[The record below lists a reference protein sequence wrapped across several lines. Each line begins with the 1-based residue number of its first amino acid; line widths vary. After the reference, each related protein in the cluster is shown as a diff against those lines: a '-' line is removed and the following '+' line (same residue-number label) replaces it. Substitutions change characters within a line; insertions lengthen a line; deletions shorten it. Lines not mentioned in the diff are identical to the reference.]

1 MGASGPLK
9 PSDGKLRATDSVM
22 DATGEIAVA
31 ADTGDQLGESP
42 VWDRAGNCLWWID
55 LRRPALHRLEGGTVA
70 TMDLPALVG
79 AVVPGGDGRTA
90 WVALPDGWWIVRGT
104 GMRRAF
110 AFPDHGPGYRL
121 NDAKCGAD
129 GTLWFG
135 SMRDRGAD
143 ETGGLWSLSWDGLR
157 QHRGG
162 IRIPNAL
169 AVSPG
174 GRLAFC
180 DTVSGGIETARLEA
194 GGLADWR
201 LLAPADIA
209 PGKPDGSTFDSEG
222 YLWNA
227 RYGGGCLARIAP
239 DGRLDRLVELPVSRP
254 TSCAFG
260 GPDMATL
267 YVTTAR
273 QGLTEAELR
282 AQPLAGATLCLR
294 PGVTGIPDTPF
305 HAGPR

>member
-143 ETGGLWSLSWDGLR
+143 EAFEQQQPFLR
-157 QHRGG
+157 SMRLGRRQCDPFSHGEPRAFL
-162 IRIPNAL
+162 RACLVETDLAL
-169 AVSPG
+169 RSGQQDMEATLEVAVQ
-174 GRLAFC
+174 
-180 DTVSGGIETARLEA
+180 IENRVVARL
-194 GGLADWR
+194 
-201 LLAPADIA
+201 P
-209 PGKPDGSTFDSEG
+209 
-222 YLWNA
+222 
-227 RYGGGCLARIAP
+227 
-239 DGRLDRLVELPVSRP
+239 
-254 TSCAFG
+254 
-260 GPDMATL
+260 
-267 YVTTAR
+267 
-273 QGLTEAELR
+273 
-282 AQPLAGATLCLR
+282 
-294 PGVTGIPDTPF
+294 
-305 HAGPR
+305 